1 MLELRVYGKTE
12 LSEMFGTAGMQA
24 LQRKMERYGIAF
36 EVNGRGENAVF
47 TIKEIED
54 PFKIY
59 CITELDFDGRTD
71 FVKVRNFLHYFFND
85 DEFMAMYEQ
94 YEVFDDL
101 EEEFMEMEEFV
112 TAKLAEYVDEH
123 LEYFAEIV

>member
-71 FVKVRNFLHYFFND
+71 FVKVRNFLHYFFNI
-85 DEFMAMYEQ
+85 FCIFQCALRRI
-94 YEVFDDL
+94 FIHCITS
-101 EEEFMEMEEFV
+101 FCR
-112 TAKLAEYVDEH
+112 
-123 LEYFAEIV
+123 